1 MTDLGTSKPATSL
14 IDYLA
19 LGEVPWSLAYVGFLA
34 YFVAITTYIADVG
47 AAAMVIALIGLFFG
61 TRRPN
66 WPAPVW
72 TFFAFWIC
80 AAVTTALSGYPGDF
94 EPVIELGKLVLIFL
108 VAVNV
113 LWNRHALRLFL
124 LIYLACFT
132 LFPVR
137 GTLASYYIHDNA
149 DFGRPSWARLFGNAN
164 DMAALTLLALAVA
177 AGFVHAES
185 PRTVRIAALFLC
197 LVFGVVI
204 LLTQSRAAFIAS
216 LVPPDHWF
224 SGTPDEDEK
233 DPDSD
238 EDAVEDADAEAE
250 VES

>member
-149 DFGRPSWARLFGNAN
+149 DFGRPRNGPVISSTASIGSWSL
-164 DMAALTLLALAVA
+164 VA
-177 AGFVHAES
+177 S
-185 PRTVRIAALFLC
+185 VRI
-197 LVFGVVI
+197 
-204 LLTQSRAAFIAS
+204 FIS
-216 LVPPDHWF
+216 P
-224 SGTPDEDEK
+224 S
-233 DPDSD
+233 
-238 EDAVEDADAEAE
+238 
-250 VES
+250 